1 MRHNSNLFR
10 IFGKKKYTGPTEV
23 STEPKVALDREELD
37 QMLAQDIVAEMQKQN
52 TENRMDAL
60 AARKKQQ
67 EKMVQEYM
75 AAKKKNEQFFGD
87 KPGDRTEAA
96 KRIEEAM
103 ARLR

>member
-1 MRHNSNLFR
+1 MEKSSAKLEAGGLDLSS

-23 STEPKVALDREELD
+23 STEASVALDREELD

-75 AAKKKNEQFFGD
+75 A
-87 KPGDRTEAA
+87 
-96 KRIEEAM
+96 
-103 ARLR
+103 